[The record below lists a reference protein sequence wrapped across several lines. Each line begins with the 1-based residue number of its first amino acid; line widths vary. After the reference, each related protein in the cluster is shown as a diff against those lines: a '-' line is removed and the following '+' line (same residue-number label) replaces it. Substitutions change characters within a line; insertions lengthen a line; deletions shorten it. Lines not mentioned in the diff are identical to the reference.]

1 MWKVFCD
8 TSGGG
13 APPWVASRGFG
24 VAIGVSRATWWYDES
39 EVKQGGYRRMQ
50 QVGVVAVR
58 GGGSGASLVA
68 SSTRRT
74 ATGRDG
80 AVDNAAWR
88 HSRRFTQLIDT
99 ISGGPAAVQRARDCP
114 YANPPLLHPLLTFLP
129 RQGRTCNHSL
139 VSCCQLTVFRAAP
152 NFRSIASWLTA
163 RVGTRRLHRNHDHQL
178 TRHED
183 LRFPITRVL
192 RCCWRRVHSFAP
204 RHSYEHL
211 IPSNIAQLLV
221 RGLTAPTQ
229 QQHHDRHARFEHIA
243 HDPQSPHFPAT

>member
-1 MWKVFCD
+1 MRARQSRVVIVECSSLVLSQYAAAAAGRAWSRRAPV
-8 TSGGG
+8 
-13 APPWVASRGFG
+13 APPQG
-24 VAIGVSRATWWYDES
+24 V
-39 EVKQGGYRRMQ
+39 M
-50 QVGVVAVR
+50 
-58 GGGSGASLVA
+58 
-68 SSTRRT
+68 
-74 ATGRDG
+74 G

-139 VSCCQLTVFRAAP
+139 VSRRQLTVFRAAP
-152 NFRSIASWLTA
+152 NLRSIASWLTA

-229 QQHHDRHARFEHIA
+229 QHDRHARFEHIA